1 MPTKQKFF
9 FQYIHSVHV
18 SVVDHATTD
27 FSKTR
32 ELIVQACDTGT
43 VQTILWICSG
53 AEISVQQKC
62 FIIFKP
68 PKKKCN
74 MQKQVMNLHDFEKAV
89 LHRMIFKFFYEGEIS
104 IQGNLP
110 LNLETK

>member
-1 MPTKQKFF
+1 
-9 FQYIHSVHV
+9 
-18 SVVDHATTD
+18 
-27 FSKTR
+27 
-32 ELIVQACDTGT
+32 
-43 VQTILWICSG
+43 
-53 AEISVQQKC
+53 
-62 FIIFKP
+62 
-68 PKKKCN
+68 